1 MTKNLFQAVKTYIN
15 GVEVGETFTTR
26 HLIDMVGD
34 HETPTWWKQMNG
46 NPFYRTHTYKSYL
59 KRAGFLSN
67 PKRGEW
73 KVEKH
78 IPDFVNLGT
87 VEFII
92 GFGFTKKKYNGL
104 TRAETILN
112 INCGYPVPNE
122 VEDFPTKPGF
132 VEKRLALQVEN
143 EKQMSEI
150 FDGETTQQFL
160 SEIGMEG
167 QMLSQ
172 LIMTQPIEEIRYL
185 VEERENLDKIRILSE
200 IKEDKVMK
208 VEFDFVE
215 GIERIKEYLKNSL
228 KQEEEFLFRDVKLCN
243 DKDDLKQVIVD
254 FELSERRIEQ
264 AIECLEDADNI
275 SEVLRAVED
284 TTLGSLDETVIG
296 LLFNVDITVR

>member
-1 MTKNLFQAVKTYIN
+1 MKKNLFQAVKTYVN
-15 GVEVGETFTTR
+15 GVEVGETFTTK

-34 HETPTWWKQMNG
+34 HEVPSFWKTVNQ
-46 NPFYRTHTYKSYL
+46 NPYYRTHTYKSYL

-67 PKRGEW
+67 PKQGVW

-78 IPDFVNLGT
+78 IPDFVTLGT
-87 VEFII
+87 VEFLI
-92 GFGFTKKKYNGL
+92 GFGYKTKYNGL

-122 VEDFPTKPGF
+122 VEDRL
-132 VEKRLALQVEN
+132 EK
-143 EKQMSEI
+143 I
-150 FDGETTQQFL
+150 IDGETTQQFL

-215 GIERIKEYLKNSL
+215 GIERIQEYLKNSL
-228 KQEEEFLFRDVKLCN
+228 KQEEAFLFRDVKLCN

-254 FELSERRIEQ
+254 FELFERRIEQ
-264 AIECLEDADNI
+264 AIECLDDAGSI
-275 SEVLRAVED
+275 FEVLKAVED
-284 TTLGSLDETVIG
+284 TTLSGLDEQVIG
-296 LLFNVDITVR
+296 LLFNVEITIL

>member
-15 GVEVGETFTTR
+15 GIEVGETFTTR
-26 HLIDMVGD
+26 HLIDTVGD
-34 HETPTWWKQMNG
+34 HETPTWWKEFNR
-46 NPFYRTHTYKSYL
+46 NPYYRTHTYKSYL

-67 PKRGEW
+67 PKQGVW

-78 IPDFVNLGT
+78 IPDFVTLGT
-87 VEFII
+87 VEFLI
-92 GFGFTKKKYNGL
+92 GFGYKTKYNGL

-112 INCGYPVPNE
+112 INCGYPIQDE
-122 VEDFPTKPGF
+122 VEDRL
-132 VEKRLALQVEN
+132 EK
-143 EKQMSEI
+143 I
-150 FDGETTQQFL
+150 IDGETTQQFL

-215 GIERIKEYLKNSL
+215 GIERIQEYLKNSL

-254 FELSERRIEQ
+254 FELFERKIEQ
-264 AIECLEDADNI
+264 AIECLDDAGEI
-275 SEVLRAVED
+275 SEVLRAVGH
-284 TTLGSLDETVIG
+284 TTLSGLDEQVIS
-296 LLFNVDITVR
+296 LLFNVEITIR